1 MHPRPVN
8 DIQALEKMT
17 KHLEE
22 FQNKLKDETL
32 PTYERQII
40 EAAIIGIKFHMETKT
55 RDIRRRMR
63 EQCDY
68 E

>member
-1 MHPRPVN
+1 MHPKPVN
-8 DIQALEKMT
+8 DIEALAKMT

-22 FQNKLKDETL
+22 FQRKLQNETL
-32 PTYERQII
+32 PVYERQAL
-40 EAAIIGIKFHMETKT
+40 EAAIIGIKSHMETKT

-63 EQCDY
+63 EQCEY